1 MTTLRP
7 LVPPIVLLGPPGAG
21 KSTIGP
27 RLAAQLR
34 FAFVSL
40 DERALAER
48 FVTDGEARFRVR
60 EHLALRAA
68 LTDAPGGAVVVD
80 AGAGIVDIDENLPLL
95 ERALCIVVDADDD
108 TTLARLVQAA
118 TPRPW
123 LVGASDP
130 AAVLRAREAG
140 RGARRLGLVAATGGA
155 VVDARAAVSDV
166 VAAAIAAVAASRLPI
181 TADADVHHALQVWT
195 GGPGRP
201 FVIADPH
208 VADLVEGSGVDV
220 DLALHIAPL
229 DKRLAT
235 VERILG
241 TLVQAGVKRGDTI
254 VAVGGGVLLDVVG
267 LAAALHHRGTAWRA
281 VPTTLLA
288 MVDAALGGKTAV
300 DIDAVRRDIDRDIDI
315 DEDGGDGRDTTLRI
329 RNAAGALH
337 APVSAHVW
345 PGFLRTLDV
354 EQLRQGRAEM
364 LKHAL
369 LANDDLDAAV
379 AGPLDVALLARSRG
393 IKGAIVRRDPDER
406 HLRHAL
412 NLGHTVAHGLES
424 GLGLPHGDAVLH
436 GLRAALWL
444 SQQTAGLDVAAADAA
459 RAAIARLQPPPLP
472 HLDDGQLR
480 DLAAACRRDKKGGR
494 LVLLRAP
501 GEPVLADVDDSAVLA
516 AVRTLW

>member
-1 MTTLRP
+1 VTTVRP

-21 KSTIGP
+21 KSTVGP
-27 RLAAQLR
+27 QLAARLG
-34 FAFVSL
+34 FSFVSL

-68 LTDAPGGAVVVD
+68 LTDAPGGAVVID
-80 AGAGIVDIDENLPLL
+80 AGAGIVDVDENLPLL
-95 ERALCIVVDADDD
+95 ERALCLVIDADAD
-108 TTLARLVQAA
+108 TSLARLVQAA

-123 LVGASDP
+123 LIGAGDP
-130 AAVLRAREAG
+130 AAVLRTREAG

-155 VVDARAAVSDV
+155 VVDASAPVDDV
-166 VAAAIAAVAASRLPI
+166 VTATVAAVAASRLPI
-181 TADADVHHALQVWT
+181 AADPDVAESLQVWS

-208 VADLVEGSGVDV
+208 VADVVEQAGVDV

-300 DIDAVRRDIDRDIDI
+300 DIEAVRRDVDRDLD
-315 DEDGGDGRDTTLRI
+315 DDGSDGRAATLRI

-337 APVSAHVW
+337 PAASAHVW
-345 PGFLRTLDV
+345 PGFLRSLDA
-354 EQLRQGRAEM
+354 EQVRQGRAEM

-369 LANDDLDAAV
+369 LAADDLEPAV
-379 AGPLDVALLARSRG
+379 AGPLDAALLARSRG
-393 IKGAIVRRDPDER
+393 IKRAVVARDPDER

-424 GLGLPHGDAVLH
+424 GLGLAHGDAVLH
-436 GLRAALWL
+436 GLRAMLWL
-444 SQQTAGLDVAAADAA
+444 SEQTAGLDVAAADAA
-459 RAAIARLQPPPLP
+459 RAAIARLDPPPLP
-472 HLDDGQLR
+472 RLDDGQLR

-501 GEPVLADVDDSAVLA
+501 GEAVLADVDDSAVLA

>member
-1 MTTLRP
+1 VTTLRP

-21 KSTIGP
+21 KSTVGP
-27 RLAAQLR
+27 LLAERLG

-40 DERALAER
+40 DERAHADR

-95 ERALCIVVDADDD
+95 ERALCLVVDADAD
-108 TTLARLVQAA
+108 TSLARLVRAA

-123 LVGASDP
+123 LLGVSDP

-155 VVDARAAVSDV
+155 VVDARAPVEEV
-166 VAAAIAAVAASRLPI
+166 VAAAVAAVGASRLPL
-181 TADADVHHALQVWT
+181 APDPDVAEALQVWP
-195 GGPGRP
+195 GGSGRP
-201 FVIADPH
+201 FVIADPR
-208 VADLVEGSGVDV
+208 VADVVERSGVDV

-267 LAAALHHRGTAWRA
+267 LAAALHHRGTAWRS

-300 DIDAVRRDIDRDIDI
+300 DIDAVRRDIDRDD
-315 DEDGGDGRDTTLRI
+315 DDDGRGDRTLRI
-329 RNAAGALH
+329 RNAAGTLH
-337 APVSAHVW
+337 APTSAHVW
-345 PGFLRTLDV
+345 PGFLRSLD
-354 EQLRQGRAEM
+354 EDHLRQGRAEM

-369 LANDDLDAAV
+369 LVNDDLDAAV
-379 AGPLDVALLARSRG
+379 AGHLDVALLARSRG
-393 IKGAIVRRDPDER
+393 IKRAVVGRDPDER

-424 GLGLPHGDAVLH
+424 GLGLAHGDAVLH

-444 SQQTAGLDVAAADAA
+444 SEQAAGLDRAVADAA
-459 RAAIARLQPPPLP
+459 RAAIARLQPPALP
-472 HLDDGQLR
+472 RLDDAQLR

-501 GEPVLADVDDSAVLA
+501 GAPVLADVDDSAVLA

>member
-1 MTTLRP
+1 VTTLRP

-21 KSTIGP
+21 KSTVGP
-27 RLAAQLR
+27 LLAERLG
-34 FAFVSL
+34 FSFVSL

-48 FVTDGEARFRVR
+48 IVKDGEARFRVR

-68 LTDAPGGAVVVD
+68 LTEAPGGAVVID
-80 AGAGIVDIDENLPLL
+80 AGAGVVDIDENLPLL
-95 ERALCIVVDADDD
+95 ERALCVVVDADVD
-108 TTLARLVQAA
+108 TSLERLVRAA
-118 TPRPW
+118 APRPW
-123 LVGASDP
+123 LVGATDP

-155 VVDARAAVSDV
+155 VVDARDVVDHVVDGTVAAVL
-166 VAAAIAAVAASRLPI
+166 ASRLPVLP
-181 TADADVHHALQVWT
+181 DPDVAEILQVWSAGT
-195 GGPGRP
+195 GRP

-208 VADLVEGSGVDV
+208 VADVVEQSGVDV
-220 DLALHIAPL
+220 DLALHVTPL

-254 VAVGGGVLLDVVG
+254 IAVGGGVLLDVVG

-288 MVDAALGGKTAV
+288 MIDAALGGKTAV
-300 DIDAVRRDIDRDIDI
+300 DIDAVRRGDDDDDDDGDRR
-315 DEDGGDGRDTTLRI
+315 GGTLRI

-337 APVSAHVW
+337 PPTSAQVW
-345 PGFLRTLDV
+345 PGFLRSLDA

-369 LANDDLDAAV
+369 LVDDDLDAAV
-379 AGPLDVALLARSRG
+379 SAPLDTVMLARSRG
-393 IKGAIVRRDPDER
+393 IKRAVVSRDPDER

-424 GLGLPHGDAVLH
+424 GLGLAHGDAVLH

-444 SQQTAGLDVAAADAA
+444 SEQTVGLDRAVADAA
-459 RAAIARLQPPPLP
+459 RHAIARLAPPSLP
-472 HLDDGQLR
+472 HLDEDQLR

-501 GEPVLADVDDSAVLA
+501 GAPVLADVDDSALLA

>member
-27 RLAAQLR
+27 LLAERLG

-40 DERALAER
+40 DERAHADR
-48 FVTDGEARFRVR
+48 FVVDGEARFRVR

-95 ERALCIVVDADDD
+95 ERSLCLVIDADAD
-108 TTLARLVQAA
+108 TSLARLVRAA

-123 LVGASDP
+123 LLGVSDP

-140 RGARRLGLVAATGGA
+140 RGARRLGLVTATGGA
-155 VVDARAAVSDV
+155 VIDARAPVDDIV
-166 VAAAIAAVAASRLPI
+166 DAAVAAVGASHLPL
-181 TADADVHHALQVWT
+181 APDPDVAEALQVWP
-195 GGPGRP
+195 GGSGRP
-201 FVIADPH
+201 FVIADPR
-208 VADLVEGSGVDV
+208 VAELVERSGVDV
-220 DLALHIAPL
+220 DLALHVAPL

-235 VERILG
+235 VERILC
-241 TLVQAGVKRGDTI
+241 TLVQAGVKRGDTV

-267 LAAALHHRGTAWRA
+267 LAAALHHRGTAWRS

-300 DIDAVRRDIDRDIDI
+300 DIDAVRRDIDLDDDDDGHRD
-315 DEDGGDGRDTTLRI
+315 RTLRI
-329 RNAAGALH
+329 RNAAGTLH
-337 APVSAHVW
+337 APTSAHVW
-345 PGFLRTLDV
+345 PGFLRSLD
-354 EQLRQGRAEM
+354 EDHLRQGRAEM

-369 LANDDLDAAV
+369 LVSDDVDAVV
-379 AGPLDVALLARSRG
+379 AAPIDVALLARSRG
-393 IKGAIVRRDPDER
+393 IKRAVVDRDPTER

-424 GLGLPHGDAVLH
+424 GLGLAHGDAVLH

-444 SQQTAGLDVAAADAA
+444 SEQAAGLDRAFADAA

-472 HLDDGQLR
+472 RLDDDQLR

-501 GEPVLADVDDSAVLA
+501 GAPVLADVDDTAVLA
-516 AVRTLW
+516 AIRALW

>member
-1 MTTLRP
+1 VTTLRP

-27 RLAAQLR
+27 LLAERLG
-34 FAFVSL
+34 FSFISL

-48 FVTDGEARFRVR
+48 FVKDGEARFRVR
-60 EHLALRAA
+60 EHLALQAA
-68 LTDAPGGAVVVD
+68 LTDAPGGAVVID
-80 AGAGIVDIDENLPLL
+80 AGAGVVDVDENLPLL
-95 ERALCIVVDADDD
+95 ERALCVVIDADAD
-108 TTLARLVQAA
+108 TTLERLVRAA

-123 LVGASDP
+123 LVGAADP

-155 VVDARAAVSDV
+155 VVEARGAVDDV
-166 VAAAIAAVAASRLPI
+166 LAAAVAAVLASRLPVLP
-181 TADADVHHALQVWT
+181 DPDVADVLQVWS
-195 GGPGRP
+195 GGAGRP

-208 VADLVEGSGVDV
+208 VADVVEQSGVDV

-300 DIDAVRRDIDRDIDI
+300 DIDAVRRDDDDDDDRR
-315 DEDGGDGRDTTLRI
+315 GGTLRI

-337 APVSAHVW
+337 PPTSAQVW
-345 PGFLRTLDV
+345 PGFLRSLDA

-369 LANDDLDAAV
+369 LVDDDLDSAV
-379 AGPLDVALLARSRG
+379 AAPLDAALLSRSRG
-393 IKGAIVRRDPDER
+393 IKRAVVSRDPDER

-424 GLGLPHGDAVLH
+424 GLGLAHGDAVLH

-444 SQQTAGLDVAAADAA
+444 SEQAAGLDGAVADAA

-472 HLDDGQLR
+472 RLDEHQLR

-501 GEPVLADVDDSAVLA
+501 GAPVLADVDDSALLT